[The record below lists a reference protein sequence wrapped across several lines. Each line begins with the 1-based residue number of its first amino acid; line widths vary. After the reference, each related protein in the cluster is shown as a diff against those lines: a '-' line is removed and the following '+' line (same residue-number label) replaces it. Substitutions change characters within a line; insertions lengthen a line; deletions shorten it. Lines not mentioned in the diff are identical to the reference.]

1 MWFSFVFN
9 KLFFIVICMIVF
21 NREIFNYNEKFI
33 YFIFFINNEYEC
45 EDNKCDNMV

>member
-9 KLFFIVICMIVF
+9 KLFFIVMIVF

-33 YFIFFINNEYEC
+33 YFIFFISNEYEC